1 MNEQLLAV
9 FVSTFTFIFVGC
21 GTLFIEKRGEITFV
35 GVALAWGAFVAA
47 NIYTFGHISGAQI
60 NPAVTFAYA
69 LVGQFPWKR
78 VPMYVV
84 AEFLGCTVAS
94 LTLRWIFDGEDIQ
107 VMLTQPVGPNPAS
120 DLKVA
125 VLEAI
130 ITFIY
135 IIANCSSR
143 SDSRAFKELGGVAV
157 GATVFFLIL
166 LAGKI
171 TGASMN
177 PARSLGPAIAAWNF
191 NKIWIYIV
199 SPTIG
204 SVLATTLYFF
214 HLAPAKSKGDG
225 KQADTSFFDVGAMD
239 QLSANNTIDISAI
252 SKNLREKSAEME
264 IFKEAG
270 IDSYESKHQ
279 LRYT

>member
-107 VMLTQPVGPNPAS
+107 VMLTQPVGPKPAS

-125 VLEAI
+125 VLETI

-252 SKNLREKSAEME
+252 SKNLRGIS
-264 IFKEAG
+264 IFQ
-270 IDSYESKHQ
+270 SS
-279 LRYT
+279 L